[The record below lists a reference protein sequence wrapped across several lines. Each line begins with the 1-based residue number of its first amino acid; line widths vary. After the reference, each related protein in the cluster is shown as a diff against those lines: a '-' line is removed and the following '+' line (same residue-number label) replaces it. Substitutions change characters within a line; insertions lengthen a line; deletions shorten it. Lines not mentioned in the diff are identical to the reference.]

1 MCVKPNSNQMRL
13 ARFQQPPAIPG
24 LARGRLMPGQPG
36 LFVPRAL
43 GSKLTCSPPCSDGL
57 GHEDLKDTA
66 SLGRIH
72 LPIFQPDGQG
82 GGGQLVRRHSAASA
96 KGCVS
101 PASPPPPR
109 EAPPEPQMGP
119 RQPARKPR
127 FAGLNM
133 VAEKNPGRRRH
144 HPETNPAKS
153 AASQQESS
161 DRKPKC
167 FEFSC

>member
-36 LFVPRAL
+36 LSVPRAL

-82 GGGQLVRRHSAASA
+82 GGGAAGEETQCSLREGVREPSLPTPTTGSA
-96 KGCVS
+96 
-101 PASPPPPR
+101 P
-109 EAPPEPQMGP
+109 
-119 RQPARKPR
+119 
-127 FAGLNM
+127 
-133 VAEKNPGRRRH
+133 
-144 HPETNPAKS
+144 
-153 AASQQESS
+153 
-161 DRKPKC
+161 
-167 FEFSC
+167 